1 VQLRKVIAIV
11 ATISGQQFGGPR
23 DSQGSHCGF
32 WPVAVTRGMHPLLVR
47 TRALAWIGLGLLS
60 GLGVPV
66 GLEAAGVAP
75 VGTGADPA
83 ALEAKVRP
91 LLERRCFECHSHAAD
106 RIRGGFVLDSRSG
119 LLQGGESGKP
129 AVVAGNPSVSP
140 LLERVGARDPKHR
153 MPPEGEPLGPAEVA
167 LLEAWIRQ
175 GAPWSAAS
183 EAAPGLARRPR
194 GPITDQDR
202 AWWAFQPPAPVA
214 VPAVRDSGWALNEVD
229 RFILSALE
237 ARGLTPTPGAER
249 GVLIRR
255 LCFDLWGLPPE
266 PADVDAFV
274 SDQRPDA
281 YERLVDRLLDSP
293 RYGERWARHWLDLVR
308 YADSDGYKADD
319 LRPTAWRYRDYVID
333 ALNRDKPYDRFVRE
347 QLAGDELYPD
357 DPESMAATGY
367 LRCGIYEYN
376 NRDVAGQ
383 WTTLLND
390 ITDTTGDVFLG
401 LGFQCARCHDHKFD
415 PILRKDYYRLQA
427 SFAGIQWH
435 DDLPLATAA
444 TRAAREAQA
453 REWEDRTASL
463 RREIETVVA
472 PYKARATEGAITKFP
487 PPIQAILRKPESER
501 SPLERQWGALA
512 HRQVAYEHERLVAQL
527 KPDDKERH
535 GTLQRALSEYDAL
548 KPAPLPVALT
558 VREVGP
564 VAPEVFVPGHPEE
577 PIAPGVPT
585 VLESGPGAGVRPAGE
600 SLNPG
605 RRSALANWL
614 TRPDHP
620 LTSRVLVNRVWQH
633 HFGRGLV
640 GTGNDLGR
648 LGDRPSHPEL
658 LDWLA
663 RRFVGGGW
671 SLKSLHRLLL
681 TSATYRQASSPS
693 TIDPEHRR
701 GGRSAG
707 DLAAAWRRGEGLDP
721 ANRLLWRR
729 QARRLDAEQIRD
741 AMLQATG
748 ELRTD
753 ASRGAADGSQFRRS
767 IRSKVLRNTRD
778 PLLEVFDAPQQF
790 TSTASRDA
798 TTTPIQSLLLI
809 NSPFMLQRSRA
820 MAARLEVAAPGR
832 PEDAVVL
839 AHRLTLG
846 RRPSPE
852 ELEESLGFLREQ
864 QRRVDPELALS
875 AAAGFQSER
884 MPFRDGRAAVFAP
897 RSPQETLSALLG
909 PMLPQGPMTLE
920 AFVYLRSL
928 PEDGAP
934 RTIASLAD
942 ASGSALELGVSGRK
956 SSRRAQSLMLRVVRA
971 APATVAGSGAGPAVA
986 PVSAASAASVPMPA
1000 VEEIAS
1006 DLVLH
1011 MDKPYYVG
1019 ISIAPGSG
1027 RGPAV
1032 TFHLK
1037 DLSNDEEPLQ
1047 TVPAQAAGEMP
1058 LVQPSRAAIDPVL
1071 TLGGRRGGQALWD
1084 GLIDDVRLTGSVLP
1098 ADRLAWVQEGPLP
1111 GVVGLWCF
1119 EAKPSRFSDTSGRG
1133 RDLTPARR
1141 SLQGASDA
1149 RFLAMADLCHALLN
1163 SNGFLFVE

>member
-1 VQLRKVIAIV
+1 
-11 ATISGQQFGGPR
+11 
-23 DSQGSHCGF
+23 
-32 WPVAVTRGMHPLLVR
+32 M
-47 TRALAWIGLGLLS
+47 GLGLLS

-140 LLERVGARDPKHR
+140 LLERVGARDPKRR
-153 MPPEGEPLGPAEVA
+153 MPPEGERLGPAEVA

-175 GAPWSAAS
+175 GAPWSGAS

-357 DPESMAATGY
+357 DPEAMAATGY

-415 PILRKDYYRLQA
+415 PLLRKDYYRLQA
-427 SFAGIQWH
+427 FFAGIQWH

-444 TRAAREAQA
+444 VRAERESQTRAWEGQTAELRGQIEALLAPYKTRAA
-453 REWEDRTASL
+453 EW
-463 RREIETVVA
+463 
-472 PYKARATEGAITKFP
+472 AITKFP
-487 PPIQAILRKPESER
+487 PTIQAILRKPESQR
-501 SPLERQWGALA
+501 SPLERQWGELA
-512 HRQVAYEHERLVAQL
+512 YRQVAYEHDRLLPQL
-527 KPDDKERH
+527 KPADKERH
-535 GTLQRALSEYDAL
+535 GSLVRALSEYDGL
-548 KPAPLPVALT
+548 KPPPLPVALT
-558 VREVGP
+558 VRDVGP
-564 VAPEVFVPGHPEE
+564 EAPDVFIPGHPGE
-577 PIAPGVPT
+577 PIAPGIPA
-585 VLESGPGAGVRPAGE
+585 VLSVDSQAATVRPQGSA
-600 SLNPG
+600 SSTG
-605 RRSALANWL
+605 RRAALATWL

-620 LTSRVLVNRVWQH
+620 LTSRVMVNRVWQQ

-640 GTGNDLGR
+640 GTASDLGH

-663 RRFVGGGW
+663 RRFVAGGW
-671 SLKSLHRLLL
+671 SVKSLHRLLL
-681 TSATYRQASSPS
+681 TSAAYRQASGPDS
-693 TIDPEHRR
+693 IDPAPEP
-701 GGRSAG
+701 GRPRTSPA
-707 DLAAAWRRGEGLDP
+707 DLAAAWRRAMTVDP
-721 ANRLLWRR
+721 DNRWLWRGSV
-729 QARRLDAEQIRD
+729 RRLEAEQIRD

-748 ELRTD
+748 ELRVD
-753 ASRGAADGSQFRRS
+753 AVPGAADASQFRRT

-778 PLLEVFDAPQQF
+778 PLLDVFDAPQQF
-790 TSTASRDA
+790 TSTAARDA
-798 TTTPIQSLLLI
+798 TTTPLQSLLLI

-820 MAARLEVAAPGR
+820 MAARLDTAAPGR

-846 RRPSPE
+846 RRPSPG
-852 ELEESLGFLREQ
+852 ELEESLAFLRDQ
-864 QRRVDPELALS
+864 QRCVDPELALS

-897 RSPQETLSALLG
+897 RSPQETLSAPLG

-942 ASGSALELGVSGRK
+942 ATGSGWDLAVSGRR
-956 SSRRAQSLMLRVVRA
+956 SARRPQSLTIRVFGTPSV
-971 APATVAGSGAGPAVA
+971 APAASPGATPAGTTHGAP
-986 PVSAASAASVPMPA
+986 SAA
-1000 VEEIAS
+1000 EEVSS
-1006 DLVLH
+1006 DLILH

-1019 ISIAPGSG
+1019 VIVAAGG
-1027 RGPAV
+1027 GQGDGVTV

-1047 TVPAQAAGEMP
+1047 TVSVRGPAGMPFVAGTAKE
-1058 LVQPSRAAIDPVL
+1058 PVL
-1071 TLGGRRGGQALWD
+1071 TLGGRKVGQALWD
-1084 GLIDDVRLTGSVLP
+1084 GLVDEVRLTAAVVP
-1098 ADRLAWVQEGPLP
+1098 QDRLQWVHEGPLP
-1111 GVVGLWCF
+1111 ESIGLWGF
-1119 EAKPSRFSDTSGRG
+1119 EARPSRFLDGSGRG
-1133 RDLTPARR
+1133 HDLVPLRR
-1141 SLQGASDA
+1141 STPGTADA
-1149 RFLAMADLCHALLN
+1149 RLLALADLCHALLN